1 MLPTAEQLMLEYSP
15 VFDGQLH
22 TMPGEQFHISIT
34 DDAKPFCVSK
44 PRTIP
49 LAYRMKAEID
59 LLVDKKI
66 IAPVTEPSDWC
77 APIVVAPKKNSD
89 KIRMCVDLSKL
100 NKYVRREQYPSTT
113 PAEAVADITQTQ
125 AKLFTVL
132 DALKGY
138 HQYPLDEESQNLTT
152 FITPFG
158 RFKYLRAPYG
168 ISSISEHYNRRMDEA
183 LAGMQNFRKIV
194 DNVIIFDSNQQ
205 EHIVHVRELLRR
217 CQEKEISLNREKF
230 KFCQMTALFAGFIL
244 TPGGY
249 TISDDITNAISRF
262 PTPTDLWSFFG
273 LVNQLA
279 ASTSNI
285 AEVLA
290 PLRPLLS
297 ARNDFLWTP
306 DHDQAFQHA
315 KEMLVTALTLAQK
328 KETHLY
334 TDASTLGI
342 GFVLMQKQDGT
353 DGERKT
359 VQAGSRFLTDTE
371 SRYAVIELECLAIA
385 WATMFSS
392 LDVTTSQSLQ
402 TTTHWSPSSTAIA

>member
-1 MLPTAEQLMLEYSP
+1 
-15 VFDGQLH
+15 
-22 TMPGEQFHISIT
+22 
-34 DDAKPFCVSK
+34 
-44 PRTIP
+44 
-49 LAYRMKAEID
+49 
-59 LLVDKKI
+59 
-66 IAPVTEPSDWC
+66 
-77 APIVVAPKKNSD
+77 
-89 KIRMCVDLSKL
+89 MCVDLSK
-100 NKYVRREQYPSTT
+100 RERYPSTT

-138 HQYPLDEESQNLTT
+138 HQCPLDEESQNLTT

-168 ISSISEHYNRRMDEA
+168 IFSISEHYNRRMDEA

-194 DNVIIFDSNQQ
+194 DDVIIFDSNQQ

-217 CQEKEISLNREKF
+217 CQEKGISLNREKF
-230 KFCQMTALFAGFIL
+230 KFCQTTALFAGFIL
-244 TPGGY
+244 TPDGY

-262 PTPTDLWSFFG
+262 PTPSSRTDLRSFFG

-315 KEMLVTALTLAQK
+315 KEMLVTAPTLAYFDQK

-342 GFVLMQKQDGT
+342 GFVLMQKQDGS
-353 DGERKT
+353 DGEWKT
-359 VQAGSRFLTDTE
+359 VQAGSRFLTNTK

-385 WATMFSS
+385 WATKKCHVFLSGRDHFTVITDHNPLVPILNS
-392 LDVTTSQSLQ
+392 HRLDEIENPRLQRLRTRLMAYNFTTRWLKGAQNFAADAPVPPPMSQAR
-402 TTTHWSPSSTAIA
+402 HRRRPRRA